1 MPPGA
6 PEYEAMTLLDVP
18 GFSVSPLTEPDVE
31 AFVAYRR
38 IPDVA
43 RYQSWTTEYSVDD
56 ARALVA
62 AQSGQEFPAV
72 GEWMQFGLRSPEGIL
87 LGDVAVH
94 RLGSQPDTFEL
105 GATIAPAAQGQGL
118 ATRAVGA
125 MVSHLFETHGA
136 HRVYAECDTRNAP
149 MKAVLARLGFR
160 HEGTA
165 VDADWFKG
173 EWTTVETWALLA
185 ADQRTTR

>member
-1 MPPGA
+1 MMLALPGL
-6 PEYEAMTLLDVP
+6 P
-18 GFSVSPLTEPDVE
+18 VSPLTEPDVE

-43 RYQSWTTEYSVDD
+43 RYQSWTADYSIDD
-56 ARALVA
+56 ARSLVA
-62 AQSGQEFPAV
+62 AQAGRDFPAV
-72 GEWMQFGLRSPEGIL
+72 GEWMQFGIRSAEGAL

-94 RLGSQPDTFEL
+94 RLDSQPDTFEL
-105 GATIAPAAQGQGL
+105 GVTIAPAAQGQGL
-118 ATRAVGA
+118 ATRALGA
-125 MVSHLFETHGA
+125 MTSHLFEAHGA

-149 MKAVLARLGFR
+149 MKAVLARIGFR

-185 ADQRTTR
+185 S

>member
-1 MPPGA
+1 MTTLKLPG
-6 PEYEAMTLLDVP
+6 LQ
-18 GFSVSPLTEPDVE
+18 VSPLTAADVD

-38 IPDVA
+38 VPEVA
-43 RYQSWTTEYSVDD
+43 RYQSWTTDYSLGD

-72 GEWMQFGLRSPEGIL
+72 GEWMQFGIRSPEGVL

-94 RLGSQPDTFEL
+94 RLDAQPDTFEL

-118 ATRAVGA
+118 ASRVLGA
-125 MVSHLFETHGA
+125 MASHLFETRVA
-136 HRVYAECDTRNAP
+136 HRVYAECDTRNAS

-185 ADQRTTR
+185 GDQRTTR

>member
-1 MPPGA
+1 
-6 PEYEAMTLLDVP
+6 MTI
-18 GFSVSPLTEPDVE
+18 LTLAGLEISRLGPSDID

-38 IPDVA
+38 MPDVA
-43 RYQSWTTEYSVDD
+43 RYQSWTTDYSVDD

-62 AQSGQEFPAV
+62 SQAGKDFPAV
-72 GEWMQFGLRSPEGIL
+72 GEWMQFGLYSPEGIL

-94 RLGSQPDTFEL
+94 RLDSQPDTFEL
-105 GATIAPAAQGQGL
+105 GATIAPTAQGQGL
-118 ATRAVGA
+118 ATKALGA
-125 MVSHLFETHGA
+125 MTSYLFETHGA

-173 EWTTVETWALLA
+173 GWTSLETWAFLA
-185 ADQRTTR
+185 GDRRVPARGME